1 MRASKKRLTFKF
13 CFLGGEQHAIQL
25 VHSVMSGKKVVIA
38 DGMTLLEVKEVC
50 QVHTACV
57 VCPHLCACMAQSPSL
72 PPLPPCQKVV
82 GEWRYPFQFRGH
94 LLSVVIDGQEHEYG
108 KQQGS

>member
-1 MRASKKRLTFKF
+1 MAWCITFAALGGQVGKRVRASKKRLTFKF

-50 QVHTACV
+50 QEHTVCV
-57 VCPHLCACMAQSPSL
+57 PLCVRVAQAPSL
-72 PPLPPCQKVV
+72 PPPLCLPES
-82 GEWRYPFQFRGH
+82 GW
-94 LLSVVIDGQEHEYG
+94 
-108 KQQGS
+108 